1 MGEGRSRWKPRIAL
15 TPYGVLS
22 NVVGANMNVNFL
34 GFDHTLTA
42 TMHLNFS
49 NRAVF
54 DSDRFGGIARAGP
67 ANVPG
72 FFAGRNSPTAPSHA
86 GISYDIQR
94 PSVPVVVGGG
104 AFGGTKGC

>member
-1 MGEGRSRWKPRIAL
+1 L

-67 ANVPG
+67 VTNPSAWPANVHG

-104 AFGGTKGC
+104 AFGCTKGC